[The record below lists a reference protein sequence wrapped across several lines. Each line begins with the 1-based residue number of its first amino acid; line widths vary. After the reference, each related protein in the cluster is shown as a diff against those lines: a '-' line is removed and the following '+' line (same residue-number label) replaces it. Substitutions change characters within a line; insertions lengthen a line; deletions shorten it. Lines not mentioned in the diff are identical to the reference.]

1 MPTTDQVPP
10 AFYIL
15 FGAFLVLVIF
25 HLWRSLRRHLARN
38 NHLGS
43 ESKAFSV
50 HFLDAS
56 QSQSNVRRWQWDT
69 LTLREM
75 DVARLAAQGRRN
87 AEIANELHISIL
99 TVETHLKH
107 IYGKLR
113 IRSRTELARVIRD
126 LVD

>member
-1 MPTTDQVPP
+1 MPTTDPVPP

-15 FGAFLVLVIF
+15 FGAFMVFVAF
-25 HLWRSLRRHLARN
+25 HLWRSLRQRLSRN
-38 NHLGS
+38 DHAS
-43 ESKAFSV
+43 HEAKAFSV
-50 HFLDAS
+50 HLIGTSPS
-56 QSQSNVRRWQWDT
+56 QSTNRRWQWDT
-69 LTLREM
+69 LTPREM

-107 IYGKLR
+107 IYGKLK
-113 IRSRTELARVIRD
+113 IRSRTELARAIRD

>member
-1 MPTTDQVPP
+1 MTDPVPS

-15 FGAFLVLVIF
+15 FGAFMVLVAF
-25 HLWRSLRRHLARN
+25 HLWRSLRQHLFRN
-38 NHLGS
+38 DRFS
-43 ESKAFSV
+43 DESKAFSV
-50 HFLDAS
+50 HLIDAS
-56 QSQSNVRRWQWDT
+56 QAQSANRRWQWDT
-69 LTLREM
+69 LTPSEM
-75 DVARLAAQGRRN
+75 DVARLAAQGHRN

-107 IYGKLR
+107 IYGKLK